1 VLRVLAGLAALAAI
15 AAPTAAARD
24 PHGRLAARDV
34 FAEINA
40 VREQHGLR
48 TLRLVRPLNRAATGH
63 SVEMGTRGY
72 FSHDSADGTSFW
84 RRVGRYY
91 PSSGYR
97 YWSVG
102 ENLLWSSGT
111 LTPEAAVTMW
121 MNSPPHRKNLLDRDW
136 RQIGLSV
143 KQFTSAPGVFQGLA
157 VTIVTADFGTRY

>member
-1 VLRVLAGLAALAAI
+1 MVAVAAI
-15 AAPTAAARD
+15 AAPTAAAR
-24 PHGRLAARDV
+24 HSHARLAARSV
-34 FAEINA
+34 FAEINT

-48 TLRLVRPLNRAATGH
+48 ALRLVRPLTTAAGQH
-63 SVEMGTRGY
+63 SVEMGTQGY

-84 RRVGRYY
+84 KRVAKYY
-91 PSSGYR
+91 RPSGYR

-111 LTPEAAVTMW
+111 LSPETAVTMW
-121 MNSPPHRKNLLDRDW
+121 MDSPPHRKNLLDRNW

-143 KQFTSAPGVFQGLA
+143 KEFDSAPGIFHGLA